1 MNDVEFLEALMRY
14 QDGCLDAEGLA
25 RLERELSVDPAKRR
39 LFAETLVQAAALR
52 GEFRLDA
59 FRAPEVIAKH
69 DRLSR
74 RGVGTKRMAVALLSV
89 GLLLGLAGSGVVW
102 AMAKPRWVVST
113 SRVAALVD
121 GGFESARD
129 PVPAGFPQRFGD
141 WGGDGVELIAE
152 GASEGVRRLRFARAD
167 ADANTPQG
175 RAIACDL
182 FQLVDLR
189 GLIPQDPNVGNSV
202 LELSAAFSD
211 ARPHDS
217 NPSVSFY
224 CQIYLFRGDPES
236 IHQRWPSN
244 IAEAVASG
252 SASITTLGGGGW
264 RDVTAKCLL
273 SPEADFAVIHL
284 IALPNL
290 RVGMPD
296 GLFVDDVRLMIKTQP
311 LLPLRVVD

>member
-1 MNDVEFLEALMRY
+1 MSEIEFLEAVMRY

-25 RLERELSVDPAKRR
+25 RLERELSDDPAKRR
-39 LFAETLVQAAALR
+39 LFAQTLVQGAALR

-59 FRAPEVIAKH
+59 FRAPEVVAKG
-69 DRLSR
+69 DRLSWHR
-74 RGVGTKRMAVALLSV
+74 IGTKRMAAALLSL

-129 PVPAGFPQRFGD
+129 PVPAGFPHKLGT
-141 WGGDGVELIAE
+141 WGGDGVAILAE
-152 GASEGVRRLRFARAD
+152 GASEGVRRLRFVRAD
-167 ADANTPQG
+167 ADANTPRG

-236 IHQRWPSN
+236 AHRRWPSN

-252 SASITTLGGGGW
+252 SASVTTSGGGW

-284 IALPNL
+284 IAMPNL

-296 GLFVDDVRLMIKTQP
+296 GLFVDDVRLVVKTQP
-311 LLPLRVVD
+311 LLPLRLVD